1 MMRTR
6 AFPDGLAVL
15 ALVVSSALLQLSC
28 EQLPSAPARASAT
41 AVRGV
46 ALTEWSRDAYSS
58 GSARSAITRISSLA
72 STHLMILSTAY
83 QDTRASSALEVDSSL
98 TPSEA
103 SLRDAAAA
111 AASEGL
117 LLAIKPHVDVRDG
130 TGRSLIDPDDPSRWF
145 ESYRQYL
152 LRLADLAESVGAVQ
166 FVIGTELAA
175 TLKHEDQWS
184 RTISMVRSRFSGAI
198 TYAASWDEAALVPFW
213 DEVDLVGI
221 DAYFPITIR
230 RDAGRF
236 EILSGW
242 QLWLDR
248 LERLHRRAGKP
259 VLLTEI
265 GYRSIDGAG
274 MAPYDFRPE
283 GRVDAAEQADLYWGA
298 IQAFGDLDW
307 VVGMYWWNVRPA
319 GPIGADNTEYSPLGK
334 PAEAELMMS
343 WSEP

>member
-1 MMRTR
+1 MRTR
-6 AFPDGLAVL
+6 AFHGGLGVV
-15 ALVVSSALLQLSC
+15 ALVASGALIQLSC
-28 EQLPSAPARASAT
+28 EQLPSGPARASAT
-41 AVRGV
+41 GLRGV
-46 ALTEWSRDAYSS
+46 ALTEWSRNGYSS
-58 GSARSAITRISSLA
+58 GSARSAITRIRSLR

-83 QDTRASSALEVDSSL
+83 QDTRSSSAVEVDSGL

-103 SLRDAAAA
+103 SLRDAAAE

-117 LLAIKPHVDVRDG
+117 MLAVKPHVDVRDG
-130 TGRSLIDPDDPSRWF
+130 TGRSLIDPDNPSQWF

-152 LRLADLAESVGAVQ
+152 LPLAELAESVGAVQ
-166 FVIGTELAA
+166 FVVGTELAA
-175 TLKHEDQWS
+175 TLEHEDEWS

-221 DAYFPITIR
+221 DAYFPITVR

-248 LERLHRRAGKP
+248 LEHLHSQTGKP

-265 GYRSIDGAG
+265 GYRSVDGAG
-274 MAPYDFRPE
+274 MAPYDFRNV
-283 GRVDAAEQADLYWGA
+283 GNVDAAEQSDLYWGA
-298 IQAFGDLDW
+298 IQAFGETEW
-307 VVGMYWWNVRPA
+307 VVGMYWWNVRPD
-319 GPIGADNTEYSPLGK
+319 GPIGPDNTEYSPLGK
-334 PAEAELMMS
+334 SAEAELLSS
-343 WSEP
+343 WSQP